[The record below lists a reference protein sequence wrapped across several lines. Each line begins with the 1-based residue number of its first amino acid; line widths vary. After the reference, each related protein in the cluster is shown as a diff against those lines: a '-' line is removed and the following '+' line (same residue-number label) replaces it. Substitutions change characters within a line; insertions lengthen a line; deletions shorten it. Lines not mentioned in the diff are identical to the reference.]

1 MLDKISADMMSNAM
15 KRLAT
20 SAETIKSL
28 DDLPKKILRFGWCG
42 SEDCGHKIEE
52 KTELKLLGTPYI
64 SESFQG
70 ECIMCGKQT
79 SIVAYAARSM

>member
-1 MLDKISADMMSNAM
+1 MMSNAM